1 MHCGRSRRGE
11 YDDDDAA
18 SPLYCLVCWKVYDAD
33 WTAPASPSASS
44 DKSSAPATALTA
56 AASPPGPASALPVD
70 QYEADVIRSSA
81 NHRVAIITGETGC
94 GKSSRVP
101 MMLLQASGG
110 GLIFVA
116 QPRRIA
122 AYSLYTRAVSM
133 GYGDIVGLR
142 MGQDTRV
149 EGPKTRLFYVTTGY
163 LARMASHHP
172 EAFDRVSH
180 LILDECHERSIEAD
194 VLCLMARRLLRRFR
208 TLRVVLMSAT
218 VHTSMYVKYFA
229 VDLLR
234 LSVLPLARERRSQ
247 IGRTRQR
254 VRMLLA

>member
-1 MHCGRSRRGE
+1 
-11 YDDDDAA
+11 
-18 SPLYCLVCWKVYDAD
+18 
-33 WTAPASPSASS
+33 
-44 DKSSAPATALTA
+44 
-56 AASPPGPASALPVD
+56 
-70 QYEADVIRSSA
+70 
-81 NHRVAIITGETGC
+81 
-94 GKSSRVP
+94 

-110 GLIFVA
+110 GLGTGLIFVA

-172 EAFDRVSH
+172 EAFERVSH

-194 VLCLMARRLLRRFR
+194 VLCVMARQLLRRFR

-218 VHTSMYVKYFA
+218 VHTEMYVKYFA
-229 VDLLR
+229 AQLHASAVSRPLHVGGARFPITVLYLDAVQEMVALPDRLR
-234 LSVLPLARERRSQ
+234 
-247 IGRTRQR
+247 
-254 VRMLLA
+254 